1 MFRRSLARHLVLLA
15 AGFSAALASADVL
28 DTGDGGFTVK
38 NTVTVPVDGL
48 KAYTTVVDQVGK
60 WWDPAHTYSGD
71 AANLWIEAKPQ
82 GCFCERLPDQGF
94 VRHMAVIFA
103 APGKILRLSGGLGPL
118 QSIAASG
125 VMTWSFKPAEKGTT
139 VEVRYTVGGYNPAGF
154 KDLAPSVDSVLRAQL
169 ERYQRLLATGKP

>member
-1 MFRRSLARHLVLLA
+1 MLRRSFARHLVLLA

-28 DTGDGGFTVK
+28 DIGDGGFSIK

-60 WWDPAHTYSGD
+60 WWDSAHTYSGD
-71 AANLWIEAKPQ
+71 AANLWIDAKPQ

-103 APGKILRLSGGLGPL
+103 APGKVLRLAGGLGPL

-125 VMTWSFKPAEKGTT
+125 VMTWSFKPAEKGTM
-139 VEVRYTVGGYNPAGF
+139 VEVRYSVGGYNPAGF
-154 KDLAPSVDSVLRAQL
+154 KELAPSVDSVLRTQL